1 LDFLGKFSD
10 VPTPNFTEIHP
21 VGSAMIHPCRRMDI
35 KRVTDAFHDYENV
48 PKNAIYTIHVHK
60 V

>member
-1 LDFLGKFSD
+1 MC
-10 VPTPNFTEIHP
+10 PIPNFTEIHP
-21 VGSAMIHPCRRMDI
+21 VGSAMMHPCRRMDI

-48 PKNAIYTIHVHK
+48 PKNTIYTILVHK